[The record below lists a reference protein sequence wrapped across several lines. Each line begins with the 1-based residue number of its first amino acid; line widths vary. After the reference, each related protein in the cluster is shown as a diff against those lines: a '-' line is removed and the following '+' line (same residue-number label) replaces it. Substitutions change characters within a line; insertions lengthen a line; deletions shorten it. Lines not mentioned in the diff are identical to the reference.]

1 MPQAKLPD
9 INAAWVRYR
18 NYGLESI
25 QYNNYPGAVAA
36 INEINAMLPELYRVK
51 IDTRQYKELEKD
63 NLTVICTA
71 CKAET
76 TPDKLLVYKM
86 LMPMTINH
94 HGKPVVEEV
103 WTCTACRA
111 TNNLIKTRMIRK
123 VKQKPFYHQVIPD
136 PPDRKDGV
144 LDRTHYH
151 NDMVKWFFDALE
163 ELDHQLGKYREE
175 YKPLDEMD
183 EGGYF
188 VGEPEPDD

>member
-18 NYGLESI
+18 NYGLQCI
-25 QYNNYPGAVAA
+25 DYNNYPGAVAA
-36 INEINAMLPELYRVK
+36 INEINAMLPQSYRVK
-51 IDTRQYKELEKD
+51 IDSREYKELEKD

-76 TPDKLLVYKM
+76 TPDKLVVFNMRLPIMV
-86 LMPMTINH
+86 NH
-94 HGKPVVEEV
+94 HGGPKTEEV
-103 WTCTACRA
+103 WTCRDCKSV
-111 TNNLIKTRMIRK
+111 NNLIKTRMIRK

-151 NDMVKWFFDALE
+151 NEMVKWFFDALE

-175 YKPLDEMD
+175 YKPIDEL
-183 EGGYF
+183 ETGGYF
-188 VGEPEPDD
+188 VGMEEEDD